1 MPTFAQRDPTSSKN
15 EDLLRYLQEL
25 VFNLRYTFA
34 NLDEENIPKLKDL
47 LKSITESKPEDNDGK
62 MTVQL
67 VLSAYDWT
75 DGLYYIDNEAI
86 KEDSV
91 ILIAP
96 RVGAMDE
103 EITAYASASLYGA
116 RQSDGSITLKAYGKV
131 PTIDISIDMI
141 IL

>member
-1 MPTFAQRDPTSSKN
+1 MPTFTQRDPTSPKN
-15 EDLLRYLQEL
+15 EDLLRDLQEL
-25 VFNLRYTFA
+25 VYNLRYAFA

-47 LKSITESKPEDNDGK
+47 LKPITESKPDDNDGK

-67 VLSAYDWT
+67 VLSASDWT
-75 DGLYYIDNEAI
+75 NGLYYIDNDVI

-96 RVGAMDE
+96 RVGTMDE
-103 EITAYASASLYGA
+103 EIIAYASASLYGA
-116 RQSDGSITLKAYGKV
+116 RQSKGSITLKAYGKV